1 MDGPELQD
9 LIYRVQLIPETDI
22 FVVKTLQFPIQT
34 SLQTVIVIYFT
45 QVGKSFE
52 KGILELH

>member
-9 LIYRVQLIPETDI
+9 LTYRVQLIPETDI

-34 SLQTVIVIYFT
+34 SLQTVIYFT